1 MGRNRVTAKKILV
14 VEDERAIRDM
24 IALFL
29 AQHNYTVIEAEDYP
43 SAVKKMKEKP
53 HLILLDWML
62 PGRSGIQFIQ
72 YLKKNEESAKIPII
86 MLTARSAEEDCITCL
101 NSGAD
106 DYVSKPFS
114 PKVLLARI
122 DAMWRRSYETNERI
136 YIDDLMLD
144 QSAQRVS
151 VNQRPIEL
159 SATEYK
165 LLHFFMSHPEK
176 VYSREQLLDFIWG
189 NEIYVEDRTV
199 DSYIRRLRKS
209 LEPYGFDRYIQ
220 TVRGTGY
227 RFSTHCQDIP

>member
-1 MGRNRVTAKKILV
+1 MDKKILV
-14 VEDERAIRDM
+14 VEDERAIREM

-29 AQHNYTVIEAEDYP
+29 MQHGYAVIEAQDYQ
-43 SAVKKMKEKP
+43 SAVKKLKEKP
-53 HLILLDWML
+53 QLILLDWML
-62 PGRSGIQFIQ
+62 PGRSGIQLIQ
-72 YLKKNEESAKIPII
+72 YLKKHEESATIPII
-86 MLTARSAEEDCITCL
+86 MLTARSGEEDCITCL
-101 NSGAD
+101 HSGAD

-122 DAMWRRSYETNERI
+122 EAVWRRSYEANNLI
-136 YIDDLMLD
+136 CIDELVLD

-151 VNQRPIEL
+151 VNHQTVEL

-189 NEIYVEDRTV
+189 NDIYVEDRTV

-209 LEPYGFDRYIQ
+209 LEPYRFDRYIQ

-227 RFSTHCQDIP
+227 RFSSHIQDMP